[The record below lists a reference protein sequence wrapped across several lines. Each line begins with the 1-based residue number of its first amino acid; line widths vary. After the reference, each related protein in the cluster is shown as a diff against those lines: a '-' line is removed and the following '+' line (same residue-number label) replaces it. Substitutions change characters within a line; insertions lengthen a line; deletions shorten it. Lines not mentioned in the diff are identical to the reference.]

1 MRNVRNRL
9 SITLALT
16 LVLVVAAVGALE
28 GPFFSS
34 WPLQQNI
41 ASAQSP
47 PPPPNRD
54 APSITSL
61 TQATFSSITV
71 NWQAAD
77 DTDAHWIYSVK
88 TDGSGGQFTTTNAIL
103 PHSTTVS
110 GLEDETTYWF
120 AVIGSGAPSE
130 TSPNQWFSWSS
141 WVKGTTLKDGRVS
154 LGPDVAVAEGG
165 IANLTVTT
173 SVAPQ
178 SPLTVNYAIGTDD
191 DPATVDGDSDDYTGS
206 ATGSITIPA
215 EATEGIISI
224 VINDDSDIDDG
235 A

>member
-1 MRNVRNRL
+1 M
-9 SITLALT
+9 
-16 LVLVVAAVGALE
+16 
-28 GPFFSS
+28 
-34 WPLQQNI
+34 
-41 ASAQSP
+41 
-47 PPPPNRD
+47 
-54 APSITSL
+54 
-61 TQATFSSITV
+61 
-71 NWQAAD
+71 
-77 DTDAHWIYSVK
+77 
-88 TDGSGGQFTTTNAIL
+88 
-103 PHSTTVS
+103 
-110 GLEDETTYWF
+110 
-120 AVIGSGAPSE
+120 
-130 TSPNQWFSWSS
+130 
-141 WVKGTTLKDGRVS
+141 
-154 LGPDVAVAEGG
+154 GPDVAVAEGG